1 MEETNNG
8 EIIESKKRAHMPMR
22 LVCAVKYYDWGVE
35 SDNSQVARLCSFNS
49 KSNIDPDDTYAEFWT
64 GTHESEPSFL
74 DPGVVSLKIWI
85 LDFLDVLGDQ
95 VIFLSCSRLVRL
107 FVCVVL
113 SIGEGIVDFQS
124 QPSLYKDENHK
135 PEMAL
140 SLTEL

>member
-22 LVCAVKYYDWGVE
+22 LVCAVKYYDWGVV

-95 VIFLSCSRLVRL
+95 V
-107 FVCVVL
+107 L

-140 SLTEL
+140 SLTELILRMCYALFQRL

>member
-95 VIFLSCSRLVRL
+95 V
-107 FVCVVL
+107 L

-140 SLTEL
+140 SLTELILRMCYALFQRL

>member
-22 LVCAVKYYDWGVE
+22 LVCAVKYYDWGVV

-95 VIFLSCSRLVRL
+95 VIFLSCSRCSLL
-107 FVCVVL
+107 EKAL
-113 SIGEGIVDFQS
+113 SIFNHSRACTRMKIT
-124 QPSLYKDENHK
+124 SLKWHCH
-135 PEMAL
+135 
-140 SLTEL
+140 